1 MAEVADEKPLHLMN
15 SNLHG
20 QIRLSFAGDSH
31 TATSAFYFLDIAYGT
46 EPESCVDDAKI
57 MPPEPAKETTNST
70 YYSWHG
76 LTSTRK
82 ISLDPLRTHWQKSYR
97 HSVCFQ
103 LKHVTLLNSA
113 VPPPIKSVMAFMEE
127 ATARG

>member
-1 MAEVADEKPLHLMN
+1 MAAAVDQKPLHLMN
-15 SNLHG
+15 NYLHG

-31 TATSAFYFLDIAYGT
+31 IATSALHLLDIAYGT

-76 LTSTRK
+76 LTSAGKT
-82 ISLDPLRTHWQKSYR
+82 SLDPLRTH
-97 HSVCFQ
+97 
-103 LKHVTLLNSA
+103 
-113 VPPPIKSVMAFMEE
+113 
-127 ATARG
+127 